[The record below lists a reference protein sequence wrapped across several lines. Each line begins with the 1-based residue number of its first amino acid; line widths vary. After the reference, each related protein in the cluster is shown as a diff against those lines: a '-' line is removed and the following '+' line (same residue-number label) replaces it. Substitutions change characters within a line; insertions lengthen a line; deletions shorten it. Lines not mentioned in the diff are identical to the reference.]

1 MSATKHPRPEPEV
14 TFSACHRRARTS
26 AKKARP
32 VIDLIRD
39 KRVAEARDI
48 IRHVPRRAALYIDR
62 VLQSAIAN
70 AENGGRVD
78 VDDLIVW
85 RAWIDEGPITRG
97 RWKFAAHG
105 RVRPIQRHTA
115 HIHVELAVVPEAPEP
130 ARKGSGGKAKA
141 EKPEKGGKP
150 GSEKKGKE

>member
-26 AKKARP
+26 AKKSRP

-39 KRVAEARDI
+39 KRVSEARDI

-97 RWKFAAHG
+97 RWKYAAHG

-130 ARKGSGGKAKA
+130 ARKGPRGKAKSKKV
-141 EKPEKGGKP
+141 EPS